1 MGLLVHS
8 DWEAKGSPSGC
19 DAMSDGVSAGVSAGA
34 YKWEFKPRFR
44 RHAFGWK
51 SQPAIARIKQAQAEI
66 KKVARKD
73 SVLAAEGAVSL
84 IERLSPA
91 LEQVD
96 GSSGAIGTAVNHA
109 LFELVPIIA
118 NAPADA
124 SVRSAWLERLW
135 AAHEADQMPYI
146 EAMGDY
152 WGDLCA
158 SGEVASSWADR
169 LIGITH
175 MALSPDSSRHGYF
188 RGASVCLGALYRA
201 ERYQEIVELTSGERV
216 IWPYKRW
223 AVKALIA
230 MGQKREAIK
239 YAESCRSP
247 WASDGD
253 IDALCEQILLSSG
266 LVDEAY
272 KRYGLR
278 AHTGATYLATFRAVA
293 KAYPHK
299 QPSEI
304 LADLVETT
312 PGDEG
317 KWFAAAKEAG
327 LYDEALEL
335 ARRAPCDP
343 KTLTRAARDLAAERP
358 DFAVEAGL
366 LALHWLAEGHGYE
379 ITGADVWAAYDYTIK
394 AAEKRDA
401 AADVRERIR
410 DVVGDRPGGL
420 VVQVLGR
427 DLGL

>member
-1 MGLLVHS
+1 
-8 DWEAKGSPSGC
+8 
-19 DAMSDGVSAGVSAGA
+19 MSDTLSAWA

-44 RHAFGWK
+44 RHAFGWR
-51 SQPAIARIKQAQAEI
+51 SQPAIGRIKQAQAEI

-73 SVLAAEGAVSL
+73 PVLAAEGAVSL

-91 LEQVD
+91 IEQVD
-96 GSSGAIGTAVNHA
+96 SSSGAIGTAVYHA
-109 LFELVPIIA
+109 IVDLVPVIA
-118 NAPADA
+118 GAPADA
-124 SVRSAWLERLW
+124 RVRDAWLERLW

-146 EAMGDY
+146 EAIGDY

-169 LIGITH
+169 LTGITRL
-175 MALSPDSSRHGYF
+175 ALSPDPNLRGYF
-188 RGASVCLGALYRA
+188 HGTSACLSALYRA
-201 ERYQEIVELTSGERV
+201 ERYEEIVELVSGERV

-223 AVKALIA
+223 AVKALVA
-230 MGQKREAIK
+230 LGQKAEAIK

-247 WASDGD
+247 WASDRD

-266 LVDEAY
+266 LLDEAY
-272 KRYGLR
+272 KRYGLH

-299 QPSEI
+299 HSSEI

-335 ARRAPCDP
+335 AGRAPCDP
-343 KTLTRAARDLAAERP
+343 KTLTRAARDLTAERP
-358 DFAVEAGL
+358 AFAVEAGL
-366 LALHWLAEGHGYE
+366 LALQWLAEGYGYE

-394 AAEKRDA
+394 AAERTDA
-401 AADVRERIR
+401 ASDVRARIR
-410 DVVGDRPGGL
+410 EIVTNTPGGL
-420 VVQVLGR
+420 VVQILGR
-427 DLGL
+427 ELGL